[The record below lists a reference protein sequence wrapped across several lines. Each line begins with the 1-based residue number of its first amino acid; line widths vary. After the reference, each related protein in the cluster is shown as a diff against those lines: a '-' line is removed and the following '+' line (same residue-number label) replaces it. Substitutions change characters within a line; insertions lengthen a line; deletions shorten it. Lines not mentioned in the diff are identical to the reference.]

1 MNPSSE
7 FSPSARSRAALPV
20 PAKAPRHGPTAVHPP
35 GGGKTPTPP
44 KCSLRILC
52 IDDDEQILETLK
64 DCLAHHGHRVSVA
77 SGGKR
82 GLDLFFSARRKAEP
96 YDVVITDLNMP
107 DVDGCEVARQ
117 IKAESPGTP
126 VILISGLGI
135 TMNRAAF
142 KSAPV
147 DAVVNKPPG
156 MQNLNGLI
164 LQLVK

>member
-1 MNPSSE
+1 LKTPSQDNPSE
-7 FSPSARSRAALPV
+7 SPPNPPPDPQAVSRQSPVAANPV
-20 PAKAPRHGPTAVHPP
+20 PVPP
-35 GGGKTPTPP
+35 QR
-44 KCSLRILC
+44 SLQVLC
-52 IDDDEQILETLK
+52 IDDDEQVLESLK
-64 DCLAHHGHRVSVA
+64 ACLELFGHRVGAA
-77 SGGKR
+77 SGGRR
-82 GLDLFFSARRKAEP
+82 GIEMFITATLKSEP

-107 DVDGCEVARQ
+107 DVDGYEVARQ

-135 TMNRAAF
+135 TLNRAAF